1 MAVAKLQPS
10 QQLIEEILL
19 LLEEGDLERIRVL
32 LAAEDGVDIAKLLE
46 SLPPEEREQVWE
58 LVPGDKD
65 AEVLSEVGD
74 VVLASL
80 VEEMDVAEIAAAAA
94 EMESDDLA
102 YFIEE
107 LPEELGEEVKQQLSE
122 DIRTKLEHALTFEE
136 ETAGRLM
143 SSDVVSVR
151 SDVTLEVVLRFLR
164 KWRELPDNTNGL
176 MVVDREGHYLGM
188 LPLQSLVT
196 RDEDELVGDVMDT
209 DDEPVPCDM
218 DEVEV
223 AKLFQ
228 EYDLLSVAVVDAEN
242 RLVGRITIDD
252 VVDIIRD
259 EAEHAVLGMAGLD
272 EEEDLFA
279 PVVPSAQRRAL
290 WLGINLLTA
299 FLASWV
305 IGQFEG
311 VLDKIV
317 ALAVLMPIVASM
329 GGIAGSQTLTLV
341 IRGQALGQISPSNLN
356 WLVNK
361 EVLIGVLNGLLWA
374 LVVAALAW
382 LWFRDSGIAAVIGAA
397 IVINLIAAAASGLF
411 IPVILKRLDI
421 DPALSGPVIL
431 TTVTDVVGFLSFL
444 GLATLFLI

>member
-1 MAVAKLQPS
+1 MVTAKLQPS

-19 LLEEGDLERIRVL
+19 LLEEGELDRIRLL
-32 LAAEDGVDIAKLLE
+32 LAAEEGVDIAKLLE

-107 LPEELGEEVKQQLSE
+107 LPEELGEEVKLQLSE

-164 KWRELPDNTNGL
+164 KRGELPDNTNGL
-176 MVVDREGHYLGM
+176 MVVDRDGRYLGM
-188 LPLQSLVT
+188 LPLQQLLT
-196 RDEDELVGDVMDT
+196 HDEDELVSDVMDT
-209 DDEPVPCDM
+209 EDEPVPFDM

-242 RLVGRITIDD
+242 RLIGRITIDD

-259 EAEHAVLGMAGLD
+259 EADYAVMGMAGLNA
-272 EEEDLFA
+272 EEDLFA
-279 PVVPSAQRRAL
+279 PVVPSARRRAL

-311 VLDKIV
+311 VIDKIV

-341 IRGQALGQISPSNLN
+341 IRGQALGQISPSNLF

-361 EVLIGVLNGLLWA
+361 EVLIGLLNGLLWA
-374 LVVAALAW
+374 LVIAFVAW
-382 LWFRDSGIAAVIGAA
+382 LWFHDSGIAAVIAAA
-397 IVINLIAAAASGLF
+397 IVINLLAAAASGLL
-411 IPVILKRLDI
+411 IPVLLRKLDI

-444 GLATLFLI
+444 GLATLFLM

>member
-19 LLEEGDLERIRVL
+19 LLEEGDLERIRIL
-32 LAAEDGVDIAKLLE
+32 LAAEEGVDIAKLLE

-164 KWRELPDNTNGL
+164 KRRELPDNTNGL
-176 MVVDREGHYLGM
+176 MVVDRDGHYLGM
-188 LPLQSLVT
+188 LPLQQLLT
-196 RDEDELVGDVMDT
+196 HDEDELVADVMDT
-209 DDEPVPCDM
+209 EDEPVPCDM

-228 EYDLLSVAVVDAEN
+228 EYDLLSVAVVDAGN
-242 RLVGRITIDD
+242 RLIGRITIDD

-279 PVVPSAQRRAL
+279 PVVPSARRRAL

-341 IRGQALGQISPSNLN
+341 IRGQALGQISPSNLS

-361 EVLIGVLNGLLWA
+361 EVLIGLLNGLLWA

-411 IPVILKRLDI
+411 IPVVLKKLDI
-421 DPALSGPVIL
+421 DPALSGPVVL

-444 GLATLFLI
+444 GLATLFLM

>member
-1 MAVAKLQPS
+1 MANAKLHPS

-19 LLEEGDLERIRVL
+19 LLEEGDRERIRIL
-32 LAAEDGVDIAKLLE
+32 LAGEEGVDIAKLLE
-46 SLPPEEREQVWE
+46 SLPPEQRERVWE
-58 LVPGDKD
+58 LVPDDKD
-65 AEVLSEVGD
+65 AQVLSEVGD

-107 LPEELGEEVKQQLSE
+107 LPGDVGEEVKQQLSE
-122 DIRTKLEHALTFEE
+122 DIRTRLEHALTFEE

-151 SDVTLEVVLRFLR
+151 SDVRLEVVLRFLR
-164 KWRELPDNTNGL
+164 KRRELPDNTDGL
-176 MVVDREGHYLGM
+176 MVVDRDGYYLGM
-188 LPLQSLVT
+188 LPLQRLLT
-196 RDEDELVGDVMDT
+196 RDEEELVADVMET
-209 DDEPVPCDM
+209 DDEPVPFDM
-218 DEVEV
+218 KEMEV
-223 AKLFQ
+223 AQMFQ
-228 EYDLLSVAVVDAEN
+228 EYDLLSVAVVDSDN
-242 RLVGRITIDD
+242 RLIGRITIDD

-259 EAEHAVLGMAGLD
+259 EAEHAVMGMAGLT

-279 PVVPSAQRRAL
+279 PVVPSAQRRAM
-290 WLGINLLTA
+290 WLGINLVTA

-311 VLDKIV
+311 VLDRIV

-341 IRGQALGQISPSNLN
+341 IRGQALGQISPSNLT

-361 EVLIGVLNGLLWA
+361 EVLIGLLNGVLWA

-382 LWFRDSGIAAVIGAA
+382 LWFGDGGIAAVIAAA
-397 IVINLIAAAASGLF
+397 IIINLIVAAAAGLF
-411 IPVILKRLDI
+411 IPVLLKRFDI
-421 DPALSGPVIL
+421 DPALSGPVVL